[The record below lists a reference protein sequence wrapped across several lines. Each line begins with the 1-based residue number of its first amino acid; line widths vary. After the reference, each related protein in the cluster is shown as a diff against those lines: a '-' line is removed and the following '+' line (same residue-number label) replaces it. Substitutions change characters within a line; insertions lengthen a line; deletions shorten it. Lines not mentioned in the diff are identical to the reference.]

1 MSSAIEIRYSVSEM
15 SGAGVSTECH
25 LNGSLANYGTCDFFW
40 EDGVENLALF
50 YLLLAPHVEFVDLFG
65 FVL

>member
-1 MSSAIEIRYSVSEM
+1 MNSWLVD
-15 SGAGVSTECH
+15 
-25 LNGSLANYGTCDFFW
+25 YGTCDFFW